1 MTTTNLAIAEPP
13 WTMTTPATPQLVITV
28 ILGIVVAAF
37 VIAAL
42 IEWRRSGRPI
52 FLLMLVGGYVC
63 SFNEATVDVLGHC
76 YFPGDGAIAYRFL
89 DRSVPVWVVLAYVVF
104 FGGLSYVMAKAFQKG
119 ASRSQMWSGIAVFGV
134 LNVLLEIPMLS
145 SGLYVYYGDQ
155 PFTVA
160 GFPISWL
167 VINSLGSLFG
177 AVVVTRL
184 DWLFTGVRQLFV
196 AFIPFTTYMA
206 SWALAIPYFAITNT
220 DAPGSVRMIAA
231 AVSIVLG
238 LLATDVLI
246 RFGTG
251 EMRLIPPPQNATTN
265 PEMVQSR

>member
-1 MTTTNLAIAEPP
+1 MTTINLAIAEPP

-28 ILGIVVAAF
+28 ILGVVVGAF
-37 VIAAL
+37 AIAAL
-42 IEWRRSGRPI
+42 IEWRRSGHPT
-52 FLLMLVGGYVC
+52 FLLMLVGGYLC

-76 YFPGDGAIAYRFL
+76 HFPGDGVIAYRFL

-104 FGGLSYVMAKAFQKG
+104 FGALSYLMAKAFRKG

-134 LNVLLEIPMLS
+134 LNVLLEIPMLG

-167 VINSLGSLFG
+167 VINSLGSLFA

-184 DWLFTGVRQLFV
+184 DWLFTGTRQLLIVLVPFV
-196 AFIPFTTYMA
+196 TYMS
-206 SWALAIPYFAITNT
+206 SWVLAMPYFAVTNT
-220 DAPGSVRMIAA
+220 DAPSGVRMIAA

-251 EMRLIPPPQNATTN
+251 QLRLIPPPENAANN
-265 PEMVQSR
+265 PEMVQS